1 MVKRVVGMNVFRRRL
16 APRERSDDGFTLT
29 ELLVVIVIIGILAAI
44 AVPLYINQ
52 QSRARDAAAQSD
64 VSGLGREIQ
73 AQLVTERADAIHV
86 GYSPL
91 VGADTGGVTYRIST
105 SNGASGTWEDLGR
118 VSAHVF
124 LARTDGAAQ
133 SKGGTFV
140 TAPEGSWAGF
150 PLIAHDVTDPSAT
163 VPTER
168 NWCVHVSVDTGRS
181 AWSVWRYSAMRG
193 LEEGACGVF

>member
-1 MVKRVVGMNVFRRRL
+1 VVEMNAMRRRRL
-16 APRERSDDGFTLT
+16 VRGDDDGGFTLT

-91 VGADTGGVTYRIST
+91 LGGGTDGVTYRIST
-105 SNGASGTWEDLGR
+105 RNGASGSWESLGR

-124 LARTDGAAQ
+124 LARADGAAQ

-140 TAPEGSWAGF
+140 TAPEGSWSGF
-150 PLIAHDVTDPSAT
+150 PLIAHDVADPSAT

-181 AWSVWRYSAMRG
+181 SWSVWRYSAMRG